1 MTLAAANGIDIEYDT
16 FGDRSRSPL
25 LLIMG
30 LSSQMVAWPESFCRK
45 LAQNGHWVLRFD
57 NRDVG
62 LSSKIEVVGVPDLMA
77 AMAAHQQGQSMDAPY
92 TLSDMA
98 ADAVGLMDAL
108 HLENAHVC
116 GLSMGGMI
124 AQVMAIEYP
133 RRVLSLISMESST
146 GDPTLPPAKPEAMK
160 AMLSPPPQDRDGYI
174 QHAVE
179 VFHAFSGG
187 SDRFDETLER
197 ELAAN
202 SYDRSFYPIGFTRQ
216 VAAILASGDR
226 TQSLASVTA
235 PTLVI
240 HGANDPLVPLAHG
253 RATARAIPGAK
264 LLVVEGLGHGIA
276 YPSLW
281 DEIVDAI
288 RQHTNAAFGLKSVQ
302 SDRKRNFEK
311 ANIES

>member
-1 MTLAAANGIDIEYDT
+1 MTRSAANGIDIEYDT

-30 LSSQMVAWPESFCRK
+30 LSSQMVAWPESFCKK
-45 LAQNGHWVLRFD
+45 LVQNGHWVLRFD
-57 NRDVG
+57 NRDIG
-62 LSSKIEVVGVPDLMA
+62 LSSKIESARLPDLMA
-77 AMAAHQQGQSMDAPY
+77 VMAAYQQGLPVDAPY

-108 HLENAHVC
+108 KLENAHVC

-146 GDPTLPPAKPEAMK
+146 GDPTLPPAKPEAME
-160 AMLSPPPQDRDGYI
+160 AMLTPPPQDRDGYI

-187 SDRFDETLER
+187 SDKFDETLEK
-197 ELAAN
+197 ELSAN
-202 SYDRSFYPIGFTRQ
+202 SYDRSFYPVGFIRQ
-216 VAAILASGDR
+216 LAAILASGDR

-276 YPSLW
+276 YPALW

-288 RQHTNAAFGLKSVQ
+288 RQHTSC
-302 SDRKRNFEK
+302 SY
-311 ANIES
+311 

>member
-1 MTLAAANGIDIEYDT
+1 MTRAAANGIDIEYDT

-30 LSSQMVAWPESFCRK
+30 LSSQME
-45 LAQNGHWVLRFD
+45 
-57 NRDVG
+57 
-62 LSSKIEVVGVPDLMA
+62 
-77 AMAAHQQGQSMDAPY
+77 
-92 TLSDMA
+92 
-98 ADAVGLMDAL
+98 
-108 HLENAHVC
+108 
-116 GLSMGGMI
+116 
-124 AQVMAIEYP
+124 
-133 RRVLSLISMESST
+133 
-146 GDPTLPPAKPEAMK
+146 

-240 HGANDPLVPLAHG
+240 HGADDPLVTPAHG
-253 RATARAIPGAK
+253 RATARAIPRAK
-264 LLVVEGLGHGIA
+264 LLVLEGLGHGIA
-276 YPSLW
+276 YPALW
-281 DEIVDAI
+281 DQIVGAI
-288 RQHTNAAFGLKSVQ
+288 AQHTSIASGRERIV
-302 SDRKRNFEK
+302 
-311 ANIES
+311 

>member
-1 MTLAAANGIDIEYDT
+1 MTHTTANGIDIEYDT
-16 FGDRSRSPL
+16 FGDRNGSPL

-45 LAQNGHWVLRFD
+45 LARSGHWVLRFD

-62 LSSKIEVVGVPDLMA
+62 LSSKIEGVGLPDLMA
-77 AMAAHQQGQSMDAPY
+77 AMAAHLQGQPVAAPY

-98 ADAVGLMDAL
+98 ADAVRLMDAL
-108 HLENAHVC
+108 KLENAHVC

-124 AQVMAIEYP
+124 AQVMALEYP
-133 RRVLSLISMESST
+133 QRVTSLISMESST
-146 GDPTLPPAKPEAMK
+146 GDPTLPSADPQAME
-160 AMLSPPPQDRDGYI
+160 AMLSPPPQDRAGYI

-179 VFHAFSGG
+179 VFRAFSGG
-187 SDRFDETLER
+187 SDKFDETLEK
-197 ELAAN
+197 ELSAN
-202 SYDRSFYPIGFTRQ
+202 SYDRSFYPAGFVRQ
-216 VAAILASGDR
+216 LAAILASGDR

-264 LLVVEGLGHGIA
+264 LVVIEGLGHGIA
-276 YPSLW
+276 YPTLW

>member
-1 MTLAAANGIDIEYDT
+1 MTRAATNGIDIEYDT
-16 FGDRSRSPL
+16 FGDRDGSPL

-45 LAQNGHWVLRFD
+45 LAQSGHWVLRFD

-62 LSSKIEVVGVPDLMA
+62 LSSKIEGVGIPDLMA
-77 AMAAHQQGQSMDAPY
+77 AYQQGQPVEAPY

-98 ADAVGLMDAL
+98 ADALGLMDAL
-108 HLENAHVC
+108 KLGKAHVC

-124 AQVMAIEYP
+124 AQLMAIEYP
-133 RRVLSLISMESST
+133 RRILSLISMESST
-146 GDPTLPPAKPEAMK
+146 GDPTLPSAKPQAME

-179 VFHAFSGG
+179 VFRAFSGG
-187 SDRFDETLER
+187 SDKFDGTLER
-197 ELAAN
+197 ELAVN
-202 SYDRSFYPIGFTRQ
+202 SYERSFYPLGFVRQ
-216 VAAILASGDR
+216 LAAILASGDR
-226 TQSLASVTA
+226 SERLASVTA

-240 HGANDPLVPLAHG
+240 HGADDPLVPLAHG
-253 RATARAIPGAK
+253 RATARVIPGAK

-276 YPSLW
+276 YPTLW

-288 RQHTNAAFGLKSVQ
+288 MQHTSAASGRERPV
-302 SDRKRNFEK
+302 
-311 ANIES
+311 